1 MACCTRI
8 GGGAVKLVLSKGRS
22 LVENCPLHFLR
33 GRIIV
38 NCAFFIRGMSTL
50 CVFWGNRASR
60 STIGP
65 PCFLSKL
72 LEKGLSQLAHF
83 LAQLDGRDDFHGS
96 QA

>member
-50 CVFWGNRASR
+50 CVFWGEQGESLNERPALF
-60 STIGP
+60 
-65 PCFLSKL
+65 FLSKL
-72 LEKGLSQLAHF
+72 LEKDLSQLAHF

-96 QA
+96 

>member
-8 GGGAVKLVLSKGRS
+8 GGDAVKLVSSKGRL

-33 GRIIV
+33 GHIIV

-60 STIGP
+60 STSGP
-65 PCFLSKL
+65 PCFFLSKL

-83 LAQLDGRDDFHGS
+83 VAQLDGRDDFHGS
-96 QA
+96 